1 MRLASLRLY
10 NYIKMQVD
18 AVPHLLILSSSF
30 IGMLN
35 F

>member
-1 MRLASLRLY
+1 MRLASLRLS

-18 AVPHLLILSSSF
+18 AVPRLLIFSSSF

>member
-1 MRLASLRLY
+1 MLLASLRLY